1 MKEILLSE
9 LEYITPKMAQTLKK
23 NNIST
28 VEDLLF
34 SFPNKFDDYTI
45 VSYDEAMP
53 DVNVTVGGVVQTK
66 ATVSNIKTK
75 LSIMNFFV
83 DIDGNKVRCTI
94 FNRHF
99 LKSKINYGVYVRL
112 TGKFNEQ
119 KKSFTASEIS
129 FNEFSNNIN
138 PVFNIKG
145 ISDEKILALKEKVY
159 DDFADEIEETMPKD
173 LMTELGLIPL
183 RRAIKYI
190 NIPED
195 NEEISK
201 AIKRIKYEELLFYQL
216 KIKYLLYMRKSHP
229 EGVSIDFDKN
239 KIDDFIKGLPFE
251 LTLDQKKSV
260 DEILNDLNAPYKMNR
275 LLQGEVGSGK
285 TVVAAIALY
294 AVITAGYQGAIM
306 VPTEV
311 LANQH
316 FITFK
321 DFFEKSGIRVELLTS
336 SVNPKDRLDI
346 LSDLKN
352 HKIDI
357 LIGTH
362 ALFQKDVEFGKLGL
376 VITDEEHRFGVRQR
390 VSIVGKGYL
399 IDHLKMSAT
408 PIPRTLAISV
418 LGESDISIIKTLP
431 KNRKNAITKY
441 LQYSERKEAIDHIK
455 DEVSKGHQAYVIVP
469 MIEESEAIDLTN
481 ATEVYERMVKYYEGF
496 CKVGLIHSRLKKEEK
511 DQVMKD
517 FSENKIQIL
526 VSTSVIE
533 VGVNV
538 VNATTMVIL
547 NADRFGIAQLHQMRG
562 RVRRSEYQPYCYLVS
577 DSTNSSSIDRL
588 KLVEE
593 NSDGFVLAEEDLII
607 RGPGDFF
614 GEKQSGMVPFKM
626 ANLVSDKDILEV
638 VNEVANKLIA
648 SNTLFDNP
656 DYHNIYKI
664 VDDNYNN
671 KKEMLD

>member
-1 MKEILLSE
+1 MKEVLLSE
-9 LEYITPKMAQTLKK
+9 LEYITPKAAATLKK
-23 NNIST
+23 SGIAT

-34 SFPNKFDDYTI
+34 SFPTKFDDYTI
-45 VSYDEAMP
+45 VKFDDAIP
-53 DVNVTVGGVVQTK
+53 NTTVTVGGVVQNK
-66 ATVSNIKTK
+66 ATVTNARTK
-75 LSIMNFFV
+75 LSIMSFFV
-83 DIDGNKVRCTI
+83 DIDGAKVRCTI

-112 TGKFNEQ
+112 TGKFNDL
-119 KKSFTASEIS
+119 KKGFTASEIS

-145 ISDEKILALKEKVY
+145 LSDEKILELKEKVY
-159 DDFADEIEETMPKD
+159 DDFFIEIEETLPKE
-173 LMTELGLIPL
+173 LMQKLNLIPL
-183 RRAIKYI
+183 KRAIKYI
-190 NIPED
+190 NIPES

-201 AIKRIKYEELLFYQL
+201 AIRRIKYEELLTYQL
-216 KIKYLLYMRKSHP
+216 KIKYLLYMRKCHP
-229 EGVSIDFDKN
+229 QGVSIN
-239 KIDDFIKGLPFE
+239 YNREKIDEFIHLLPFE
-251 LTLDQKKSV
+251 LTIDQKRSIE
-260 DEILNDLNAPYKMNR
+260 EILNDLKAPYKMNR

-316 FITFK
+316 YATFK
-321 DFFEKSGIRVELLTS
+321 YFFGKEGVNVALLTS
-336 SVNPKDRLDI
+336 SVNPKDRIAI
-346 LSDLKN
+346 LAKLKN
-352 HKIDI
+352 REIDI

-418 LGESDISIIKTLP
+418 LGESDISMIKTLP
-431 KNRKNAITKY
+431 SN
-441 LQYSERKEAIDHIK
+441 RKEAITRYLKYSDRREVFDHMRKEI
-455 DEVSKGHQAYVIVP
+455 ENGHQVYVIVP
-469 MIEESEAIDLTN
+469 MIEESEAIDLIN

-496 CKVGLIHSRLKKEEK
+496 CTVGLIHSRLKKEEK

-517 FSENKIQIL
+517 FNDNKIQIL

-538 VNATTMVIL
+538 INATTMVIL

-562 RVRRSEYQPYCYLVS
+562 RVRRSEFQPYCFLIS
-577 DSTNSSSIDRL
+577 DTTNQPSIDRL

-626 ANLVSDKDILEV
+626 ANLVTDRDILEEVNV
-638 VNEVANKLIA
+638 VADEIIDNEKLFNDPGYNKL
-648 SNTLFDNP
+648 
-656 DYHNIYKI
+656 YEI
-664 VDDNYNN
+664 VDTNYKNN
-671 KKEMLD
+671 KEMLD